1 MSDRWYEQ
9 DWNEEL
15 TIVALAFVAILSIF
29 YSPTLGNEIPLSIGS
44 GLIGYLKGKQSGVN
58 K

>member
-1 MSDRWYEQ
+1 MADKWHEQ

-15 TIVALAFVAILSIF
+15 TIIALAFIAIISIF

-44 GLIGYLKGKQSGVN
+44 GLIGYLKGKQDTRR
-58 K
+58 